1 MATEAEKIAFYK
13 TVVARAAE
21 HPAPVLTL
29 ADYEALSTCRTV
41 EEFSALINA
50 LSDPNRN
57 TPN

>member
-1 MATEAEKIAFYK
+1 MATEAEKLAFYK

-21 HPAPVLTL
+21 RPAPVLTV
-29 ADYEALSTCRTV
+29 ADYEALFACRTV

-57 TPN
+57 TPH